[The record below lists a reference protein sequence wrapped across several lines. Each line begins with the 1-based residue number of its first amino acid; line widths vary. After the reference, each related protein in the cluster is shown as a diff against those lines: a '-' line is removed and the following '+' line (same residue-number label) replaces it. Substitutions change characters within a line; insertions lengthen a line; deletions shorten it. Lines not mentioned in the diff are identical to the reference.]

1 MAMELTDAVLMH
13 QFQNGEIAAFDE
25 LVGRY
30 TVRLHRFLQRLVLNT
45 AVAEELTQDTFLRVF
60 LARSRYHAS
69 ASFSTWIYRI
79 ATNLALNWIRD
90 SRHARQTSSLD
101 ALTVLGTKLQIP
113 VPDRGVEQQ
122 LVANVEVQRVRSAIA
137 GLPER
142 QRVAVLLHKYE
153 GQDYE
158 AIARTL
164 DCSVPALKSLLCRAY
179 AVLRGRLQTDAAGEQ
194 EIISYREARRRFPK
208 RAKPQCSLPLY
219 IEATYCS

>member
-1 MAMELTDAVLMH
+1 MAMELTDADLMH
-13 QFQNGEIAAFDE
+13 QFQNGDVPAFEE
-25 LVGRY
+25 LVSRY
-30 TVRLHRFLQRLVLNT
+30 SLRLHRFLQRLVLNS

-60 LARSRYHAS
+60 LARGRYHSS

-101 ALTVLGTKLQIP
+101 ALTVLGTRMQIP
-113 VPDRGVEQQ
+113 VSERSTEQQ

-153 GQDYE
+153 GLDYE

-179 AVLRGRLQTDAAGEQ
+179 AVLRGRLQTDAVE
-194 EIISYREARRRFPK
+194 EETISYREARRRFPK
-208 RAKPQCSLPLY
+208 REKPQNSFPLY

>member
-1 MAMELTDAVLMH
+1 M
-13 QFQNGEIAAFDE
+13 
-25 LVGRY
+25 
-30 TVRLHRFLQRLVLNT
+30 
-45 AVAEELTQDTFLRVF
+45 AEELTQDTFLRVF
-60 LARSRYHAS
+60 LARGRYHAS

-101 ALTVLGTKLQIP
+101 ALTILGTKLQIP
-113 VPDRGVEQQ
+113 GPDRGTEAQ
-122 LVANVEVQRVRSAIA
+122 LVAKVEVKRVRSAIA
-137 GLPER
+137 SLPER

-179 AVLRGRLQTDAAGEQ
+179 AVLRGRLQADGVEQ
-194 EIISYREARRRFPK
+194 ATISYREARRRFPK
-208 RAKPQCSLPLY
+208 REKPQCSLPVY

>member
-1 MAMELTDAVLMH
+1 MAMELTDADLMH
-13 QFQNGEIAAFDE
+13 QFQNGDIPAFEE

-30 TVRLHRFLQRLVLNT
+30 TLRLHRFLQRLVLNI

-60 LARSRYHAS
+60 LARGRYHAS

-101 ALTVLGTKLQIP
+101 ALTILGTKLQIP
-113 VPDRGVEQQ
+113 VPDRSAEAL
-122 LVANVEVQRVRSAIA
+122 LVAKVEVERVRSAIA
-137 GLPER
+137 SLPER

-179 AVLRGRLQTDAAGEQ
+179 AVLRGRLQADGVEQ
-194 EIISYREARRRFPK
+194 ETISYREARRRFPK
-208 RAKPQCSLPLY
+208 REKLQTSLPVY